1 MVDLSSNNLDA
12 VFRALSDPTRR
23 SILQRVAERELSVNE
38 IAESYSMSLAA
49 VSKHVQ
55 ALERAC
61 LVQRRRQGNFSY
73 LKADFKA
80 MEAADQWMQTYR
92 AYWENNLRSLKK
104 FMEEQNNE

>member
-1 MVDLSSNNLDA
+1 MVDHSTNLDS

-23 SILQRVAERELSVNE
+23 SILQRVAERELSINE

-55 ALERAC
+55 ALERAR

-80 MEAADQWMQTYR
+80 MESADKWMQTYR

-104 FMEEQNNE
+104 FIEEQNDE